1 MKCIISNENY
11 NETIDFD
18 ALKALTE
25 EKKKTVEDMY
35 AIAHTYDDINLI
47 SDILDYNITEIKDKD
62 SELYKRYIS
71 LSLYGYDNLSE
82 SDFFEL
88 TPNIN
93 IYYDHDNDY
102 YYGIERNENEP
113 FKLFMWE
120 ITTTNNL
127 KVIRN
132 HYTFNLRYID

>member
-1 MKCIISNENY
+1 MKCVISNKNY

-18 ALKALTE
+18 AFKALTE

-35 AIAHTYDDINLI
+35 AIAHTYDNINLI
-47 SDILDYNITEIKDKD
+47 SDILDYNISEIKDKD

-71 LSLYGYDNLSE
+71 LSLYGYDLDE
-82 SDFFEL
+82 DDFFEL
-88 TPNIN
+88 TPNIH

-102 YYGIERNENEP
+102 YYGIERDSNNP

-120 ITTTNNL
+120 ITTTNDL

-132 HYTFNLRYID
+132 NYTFNLRYID